1 MADNVDSK
9 ASERRQ
15 TIRWNFKISNIDA
28 MLSNVAVG
36 MVTPFIP
43 VFAIALGGSNTEVG
57 LLTAVPAFINMLM
70 YLPAASFVE
79 RGGSRL
85 KITIRT
91 VFIARLLYL
100 AMAAIPFVPW
110 PQYRTAMLIGILGV
124 QTIPNVIVAVAWTAL
139 LGDMFPQ
146 EERAHLFAMR
156 NMYSAFVAL
165 LSSLAAGVLLDR
177 IAYPAN
183 YVALFSISFVT
194 GMAALH
200 YCGKLVE
207 GPIRPRPTCRRSVA
221 ERLRQPFADPM
232 CGRKFSVFAISAA
245 LLHLGINIAV
255 PAYSIYHVRTLHL
268 SNSVIG
274 TLSLAAGLTT
284 VLAYPVWGRVS
295 RRAGHSVVYLLSILA
310 YAPFPALYGMHG
322 SVTYLL
328 ALQAAIGF
336 FNAGFALT
344 ILNLTLQHV
353 NPEDSANGIAVFN
366 MLINSTGVLGPPLA
380 AFVVSRYGVTSAFV
394 LSTIVRA
401 VGCIVYIGASGI
413 GDTLVQLHKTLSPSA
428 LRRRRLNRKTRGV
441 L

>member
-1 MADNVDSK
+1 MTDNVTSK

-15 TIRWNFKISNIDA
+15 TIRWNFRISNIDA

-43 VFAIALGGSNTEVG
+43 VFAMALGGTNTEVG
-57 LLTAVPAFINMLM
+57 LITAVPAFINMLM

-85 KITIRT
+85 RITVRA
-91 VFIARLLYL
+91 VFVARLLYL
-100 AMAAIPFVPW
+100 AMGCVPFLPW
-110 PQYRTAMLIGILGV
+110 PNFRAAMLIAILGV

-139 LGDMFPQ
+139 LGDMFPA
-146 EERAHLFAMR
+146 EERAHLFAIR

-165 LSSLAAGVLLDR
+165 ISSLAAGVLLDR
-177 IAYPAN
+177 VAYPAN
-183 YVALFSISFVT
+183 YIALFSISFVA
-194 GMAALH
+194 GMVALH
-200 YCGKLVE
+200 YCAKLVE
-207 GPIRPRPTCRRSVA
+207 GPIKARPSRRRSLG
-221 ERLRQPFADPM
+221 ERLRQPFADPVY
-232 CGRKFSVFAISAA
+232 GAKFRVFAISAA

-255 PAYSIYHVRTLHL
+255 PAYSIYHVRCLNL

-274 TLSLAAGLTT
+274 MFSLAAGLTT
-284 VLAYPVWGRVS
+284 VLAYPLWGRVS
-295 RRAGHSVVYLLSILA
+295 RRAGHSLVYVLSILA
-310 YAPFPALYGMHG
+310 YAPFPALYGLHG

-344 ILNLTLQHV
+344 ILNLMLQHV
-353 NPEDSANGIAVFN
+353 NPDDSANGIAVFN
-366 MLINSTGVLGPPLA
+366 LLINATGVLGPPLA
-380 AFVVSRYGVTSAFV
+380 ALVVSRYGVTWAFV

-401 VGCIVYIGASGI
+401 AGCIVYIGASGM
-413 GDTLVQLHKTLSPSA
+413 GDTFGKLHKTFSPSA
-428 LRRRRLNRKTRGV
+428 SRRRRLNRKEKGV